1 MTEPIARAAVVGATA
16 WGTMLAVLLAR
27 NGVATTLVTRT
38 EDEADRLRRDGE
50 NARRLPGTR
59 FPHSLAVSDNG
70 SAFKADTQLV
80 VFVVPSHTLEANAL
94 QVAGAVPPD
103 AILLSA
109 TKGIEGG
116 TGRRMSEVL
125 TAVLPGRP
133 VAALSGPNLS
143 REVAEGLP
151 GTTVIASADADLE
164 TLRTAFHSAMFR
176 VYTSRDIVGV
186 ELGGALKNVIAIT
199 GGMVDAF
206 RYGDNAKAS
215 VITRGLAEMTRLG
228 VAAGAVGATFLGLA
242 GVGDAVATSY
252 SPLSRNRRL
261 GELLAR
267 GVPLKDALARLDETA
282 EGAKTVP
289 AALTLAEKL
298 GVEMPITRGLQ
309 SILYEGV
316 APRAAVEALLGRA
329 PSHDS
334 GA

>member
-1 MTEPIARAAVVGATA
+1 
-16 WGTMLAVLLAR
+16 MLAVLLAR
-27 NGVATTLVTRT
+27 NRVAATLVTRT
-38 EDEADRLRRDGE
+38 EDEAQRLRSDGE
-50 NARRLPGTR
+50 NTRRLPGTR
-59 FPHSLAVSDNG
+59 FPDNLSVAAG
-70 SAFKADTQLV
+70 AAAIDAATDLV
-80 VFVVPSHTLEANAL
+80 VFVVPSHTLEANAR
-94 QVAGAVPPD
+94 QVAPGVPLDAVV
-103 AILLSA
+103 LSA
-109 TKGIEGG
+109 TKGIEGS

-125 TAVLPGRP
+125 AGVLPGRP

-164 TLRTAFHSAMFR
+164 ALRAAFHSATFR

-186 ELGGALKNVIAIT
+186 ELGGALKNVIAIA

-215 VITRGLAEMTRLG
+215 IITRGLAEMTRLG
-228 VAAGAVGATFLGLA
+228 VAAGAVGSTFLGLA

-289 AALTLAEKL
+289 AALLLAEKL
-298 GVEMPITRGLQ
+298 DVEMPITRALQ

-329 PSHDS
+329 PTHES
-334 GA
+334 GAG